1 MRKKC
6 LVMLLLCR
14 GLFMVLLTGC
24 GTAPAQ
30 SEAAEEDLRTPVAE
44 DSIYIT
50 LYLTDAFEELESNAG
65 DGTEENTE
73 RQENLTTAM
82 VTSVDKDALSAQ
94 TIVEEYN
101 RLIIETAYGR
111 QIVVNA
117 VQEAGQQV
125 KVDFDSESV
134 ETLGIEPGYE
144 GQLFYNLARSI
155 DDNLG
160 DVDEIYFT
168 MDGGKDFTL
177 GHLWFE
183 ADRPFYSG
191 IGPVE
196 GEDSS
201 NGQIGPE

>member
-6 LVMLLLCR
+6 LVMLLLCM

-117 VQEAGQQV
+117 VQETGQQV

-168 MDGGKDFTL
+168 MDGGKDFML

-201 NGQIGPE
+201 NGKIGPE

>member
-6 LVMLLLCR
+6 LVMLLLCM

-94 TIVEEYN
+94 TIVEE
-101 RLIIETAYGR
+101 
-111 QIVVNA
+111 
-117 VQEAGQQV
+117 
-125 KVDFDSESV
+125 
-134 ETLGIEPGYE
+134 
-144 GQLFYNLARSI
+144 
-155 DDNLG
+155 
-160 DVDEIYFT
+160 
-168 MDGGKDFTL
+168 
-177 GHLWFE
+177 
-183 ADRPFYSG
+183 
-191 IGPVE
+191 
-196 GEDSS
+196 
-201 NGQIGPE
+201 

>member
-1 MRKKC
+1 MRKKS
-6 LVMLLLCR
+6 LVGLLLCL
-14 GLFMVLLTGC
+14 GLLLILLVGC
-24 GTAPAQ
+24 GAESAKTD
-30 SEAAEEDLRTPVAE
+30 AAEEELPAPVAE

-50 LYLTDAFEELESNAG
+50 LYLTDAFEEKEPNAVG
-65 DGTEENTE
+65 GTEENDE
-73 RQENLTTAM
+73 PQENLTTAM

-111 QIVVNA
+111 QLVVNT
-117 VQEAGQQV
+117 VQETGQQV

-134 ETLGIEPGYE
+134 EALEIEPGYE

-155 DDNLG
+155 DENLG

-191 IGPVE
+191 IVPIE
-196 GEDSS
+196 GEEGS
-201 NGQIGPE
+201 NGEAAPE

>member
-1 MRKKC
+1 MRKKS
-6 LVMLLLCR
+6 LVGLLLCM
-14 GLFMVLLTGC
+14 GLLLVLFVGC
-24 GTAPAQ
+24 GTEPAKTDV
-30 SEAAEEDLRTPVAE
+30 AEEDLSTPVAE

-50 LYLTDAFEELESNAG
+50 LYLTDAFEEGETNA
-65 DGTEENTE
+65 DGTEEGNAP
-73 RQENLTTAM
+73 QENLTTAI
-82 VTSVDKDALSAQ
+82 VTSVEKDALSAQ

-101 RLIIETAYGR
+101 RLVIETAYG
-111 QIVVNA
+111 QQLAINT
-117 VQEAGQQV
+117 VQEAGRQV

-134 ETLGIEPGYE
+134 EALNIEPGYE

-155 DDNLG
+155 DGNLG

-191 IGPVE
+191 IVPIE
-196 GEDSS
+196 GEEGST
-201 NGQIGPE
+201 GEAAPE

>member
-6 LVMLLLCR
+6 LVMLLLCM

-30 SEAAEEDLRTPVAE
+30 SEAAEEDLRTPGAE

>member
-1 MRKKC
+1 MRKKS
-6 LVMLLLCR
+6 LVGLLLCL
-14 GLFMVLLTGC
+14 GLLLILLVGC
-24 GTAPAQ
+24 GAESAKTD
-30 SEAAEEDLRTPVAE
+30 AAEEDLPTPVAE

-50 LYLTDAFEELESNAG
+50 LYLTDAFEEKEPNAVG
-65 DGTEENTE
+65 GTEENDE
-73 RQENLTTAM
+73 PQENLTTAM

-111 QIVVNA
+111 QLVVNT
-117 VQEAGQQV
+117 VQETGQQV

-134 ETLGIEPGYE
+134 EALEIEPGYE

-191 IGPVE
+191 IVLIE
-196 GEDSS
+196 GEEGS
-201 NGQIGPE
+201 NGEVAPE

>member
-1 MRKKC
+1 MRKKS
-6 LVMLLLCR
+6 LVGLLLCL
-14 GLFMVLLTGC
+14 GLLLILLVGC
-24 GTAPAQ
+24 GAESAKTD
-30 SEAAEEDLRTPVAE
+30 AAEEDLPTPVAE

-50 LYLTDAFEELESNAG
+50 LYLTDAFEEKEPNAVG
-65 DGTEENTE
+65 GTEENDE
-73 RQENLTTAM
+73 PQENLTTAM

-111 QIVVNA
+111 QLVVNT

-134 ETLGIEPGYE
+134 EALEIEPGYE

-191 IGPVE
+191 IVPIE
-196 GEDSS
+196 GEEGS
-201 NGQIGPE
+201 NGEAAPE

>member
-6 LVMLLLCR
+6 LVMLLLCM

-117 VQEAGQQV
+117 VQETGQQV

-201 NGQIGPE
+201 NGKIGPE

>member
-6 LVMLLLCR
+6 LVMLLLCM

>member
-1 MRKKC
+1 MRKKN
-6 LVMLLLCR
+6 LVGLLLCL
-14 GLFMVLLTGC
+14 GLLLILLVGC
-24 GTAPAQ
+24 GAESAKTD
-30 SEAAEEDLRTPVAE
+30 AAEEDLPAPVAE

-50 LYLTDAFEELESNAG
+50 LYLTDAFEEKDPNAV
-65 DGTEENTE
+65 DGTEEHDE
-73 RQENLTTAM
+73 LQENLTTAM

-111 QIVVNA
+111 QLVVNT
-117 VQEAGQQV
+117 VQETGQQV

-134 ETLGIEPGYE
+134 KALEIEPGYE

-191 IGPVE
+191 IVPIE
-196 GEDSS
+196 GEEGS
-201 NGQIGPE
+201 NGEAVPE

>member
-6 LVMLLLCR
+6 LVMLLLCM

-73 RQENLTTAM
+73 RQENLTTAR